1 MKLRELVDIVAELL
15 SNICQWFYLPEEV
28 PGGRTLVN
36 VMPSYKKGRKE
47 ELGNYKPE
55 RQVLP
60 DQPDLL
66 Q

>member
-1 MKLRELVDIVAELL
+1 MDIVAELL
-15 SNICQWFYLPEEV
+15 SNICQWFYLAEEV